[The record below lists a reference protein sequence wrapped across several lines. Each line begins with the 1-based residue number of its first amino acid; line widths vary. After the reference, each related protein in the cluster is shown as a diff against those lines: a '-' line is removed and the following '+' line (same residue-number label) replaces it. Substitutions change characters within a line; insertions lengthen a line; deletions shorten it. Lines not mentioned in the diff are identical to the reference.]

1 MQLTCMEG
9 EGIEILAENIENKN
23 FIRKIFSQTEGIYTI
38 YSRNV
43 ESSKRIGLI
52 LLRMFGNYGI

>member
-1 MQLTCMEG
+1 MEG